1 MAAHDAGEIYLGVI
15 DAIVTIGVTLCA
27 KGLLTRDELAAAFD
41 ATALQHRE
49 QGVPHSR
56 RIAVAAIG
64 EFFKIAVRGERRFA
78 VIDGGQKTTR
88 WRGQNRSVT

>member
-1 MAAHDAGEIYLGVI
+1 MEVHDAGEVYLGVI

-41 ATALQHRE
+41 ATALQHHQ

-56 RIAVAAIG
+56 RIAVAALG
-64 EFFKIAVRGERRFA
+64 EFFKIAVRGERRFE
-78 VIDGGQKTTR
+78 VIDGGR
-88 WRGQNRSVT
+88 RPEDYPPP